1 MSTHFPSP
9 QAPPNS
15 LPNIPKKSWATWD
28 FFMRLNYVQFFLSIN
43 AFHFFYKGIGT
54 ICINLKWFLNLY
66 LQWIEFG
73 VLEIFYANAFVWSFA
88 MEKFWGV

>member
-28 FFMRLNYVQFFLSIN
+28 FFVFELCAIFS
-43 AFHFFYKGIGT
+43 FYKHI
-54 ICINLKWFLNLY
+54 
-66 LQWIEFG
+66 Q
-73 VLEIFYANAFVWSFA
+73 IFIKRLAQN
-88 MEKFWGV
+88 MCPKLHKFEMVFESL